1 MVSPASPYQ
10 GLYRYLKNR
19 DLSPSTPVPKFL
31 FNVLNGG
38 KALGSKVKFSR
49 FYLILD
55 VSPEDTEVD
64 AMEIFLKI

>member
-1 MVSPASPYQ
+1 M
-10 GLYRYLKNR
+10 
-19 DLSPSTPVPKFL
+19 

-38 KALGSKVKFSR
+38 KALTSKVKFSR

-55 VSPEDTEVD
+55 ISPTDQVD